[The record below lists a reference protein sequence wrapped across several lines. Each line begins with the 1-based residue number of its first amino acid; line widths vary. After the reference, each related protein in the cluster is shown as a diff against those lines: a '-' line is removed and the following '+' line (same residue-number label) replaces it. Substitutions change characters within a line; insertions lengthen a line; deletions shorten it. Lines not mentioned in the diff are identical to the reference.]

1 MMTLNRRT
9 LTGSALAILAVL
21 FVAVVLLS
29 NLLFRGVRLDLTEN
43 RLYTLSEGTKNVIG
57 RLDEPIHLALYFS
70 DKATG
75 DSNRADVRGLRV
87 HFDRVRE
94 LLEEMSA
101 RAKGKIRLDVID
113 PLPYSEAE
121 DRAAAAGIQGIPL
134 GPSGEKIFLG
144 LVGTNATDG
153 QAVIPFFDPGKESF
167 LEYDIAKLIHDLATA
182 KKPAVGLLTGLSMTP
197 GFDPATQQMREPWA
211 VYQELS
217 QLFDV
222 RQLNAATLKSV
233 DKDIAVVVVV
243 HPKQLS
249 EDAQYGIDQFVMR
262 GGHLLVFVDPN
273 AELDDAGADPSNP
286 QAAMFAERSSDLP
299 TLFKAWGVGFAP
311 DKVVLDRVHA
321 LSVGTAP
328 GAPPVRHPG
337 ILGFTT
343 RDLSRNDV
351 ITANLDTINVASV
364 GYFQLAKDAT
374 AKLSPLLQSSSQA
387 MTVPT
392 ERIKF
397 LRDPSSLLTGFVP
410 SGERYVIAARLE
422 GKFKTAFPGR
432 NDAGHLAERNENGQ
446 IVLVADTDIL
456 SDRLWV
462 RVQNFFGQRV
472 LNAFANNGDLFINA
486 VDNLSGSSDLISIRG
501 RATSRRPFTTVE
513 EIKRAADDRF
523 RAKEQELQQELSETE
538 RRLAELQS
546 GKSKDQALVMSPE
559 QKSELDKFLKR
570 KLEIRKELREVRR
583 QLDADIEAL
592 GSKLKFLNIALVPI
606 LLTLAA
612 LSFAWWKAKRRA
624 A

>member
-1 MMTLNRRT
+1 MTLNRRT

>member
-182 KKPAVGLLTGLSMTP
+182 KKLAVGLLTGLSMTP